1 MDGFALCEFEMEV
14 SLMKK
19 ALAWILALAMALSL
33 SGALAEEEA
42 TLSYPFEGASEP
54 LTIYTTANQ
63 WVQAAGYTNQQ
74 ETELWQTWQEQ
85 TGIQVEITEFVDF
98 PAMVLALSAGEY
110 PDVVLAYE
118 SFYNGGLT
126 ALIEDEVAIDLT
138 DYAEYMPDYLALI
151 NSREDYSRAAISADG
166 GIYTIRGCIAPDNIT
181 THWLGMTVRQ
191 DYLDAVGMDV
201 PTTNEEF
208 YQMLVAF
215 RDELGCTIPLSSDWW
230 DEVLLDYGFC
240 TTEYGLVCAAGYQ
253 VDGQYHYGAY
263 EEEYRDVLG
272 YLNQLYNEGLLDPNF
287 NTTDEATSQAN
298 LLTGKTGAHPT
309 TCARIN
315 TISVRAEDENFQ
327 LVGVGSLNGSDG
339 TNAYFAQTD
348 TLTPPRAQVFITA
361 DCDQP
366 EAAVAFFNYLY
377 TPEGD
382 LLANYGPQGLCWEYN
397 EEGIPTFTEYMT
409 NNENGLSLDNMLRVQ
424 SMEDLSCS
432 ANDRALQRFA
442 MPEQR
447 QAMENWDKSDAR
459 TYLLPTYSISDADLS
474 TEATNLWTDIDTYIS
489 ESTVKFINGSLN
501 LEDDFDAYLE
511 QLKAMGMDRYI
522 EIQQMALDEYYGK

>member
-1 MDGFALCEFEMEV
+1 
-14 SLMKK
+14 
-19 ALAWILALAMALSL
+19 
-33 SGALAEEEA
+33 
-42 TLSYPFEGASEP
+42 
-54 LTIYTTANQ
+54 
-63 WVQAAGYTNQQ
+63 
-74 ETELWQTWQEQ
+74 
-85 TGIQVEITEFVDF
+85 
-98 PAMVLALSAGEY
+98 
-110 PDVVLAYE
+110 
-118 SFYNGGLT
+118 
-126 ALIEDEVAIDLT
+126 
-138 DYAEYMPDYLALI
+138 
-151 NSREDYSRAAISADG
+151 
-166 GIYTIRGCIAPDNIT
+166 
-181 THWLGMTVRQ
+181 MTVRQ

-230 DEVLLDYGFC
+230 DDVLLDYGFC

-263 EEEYRDVLG
+263 EEEYRGVLG
-272 YLNQLYNEGLLDPNF
+272 YLNQLYSEGLLDPNF

>member
-1 MDGFALCEFEMEV
+1 M
-14 SLMKK
+14 
-19 ALAWILALAMALSL
+19 
-33 SGALAEEEA
+33 
-42 TLSYPFEGASEP
+42 
-54 LTIYTTANQ
+54 
-63 WVQAAGYTNQQ
+63 
-74 ETELWQTWQEQ
+74 
-85 TGIQVEITEFVDF
+85 
-98 PAMVLALSAGEY
+98 
-110 PDVVLAYE
+110 
-118 SFYNGGLT
+118 
-126 ALIEDEVAIDLT
+126 
-138 DYAEYMPDYLALI
+138 
-151 NSREDYSRAAISADG
+151 
-166 GIYTIRGCIAPDNIT
+166 
-181 THWLGMTVRQ
+181 
-191 DYLDAVGMDV
+191 
-201 PTTNEEF
+201 
-208 YQMLVAF
+208 
-215 RDELGCTIPLSSDWW
+215 
-230 DEVLLDYGFC
+230 
-240 TTEYGLVCAAGYQ
+240 
-253 VDGQYHYGAY
+253 
-263 EEEYRDVLG
+263 
-272 YLNQLYNEGLLDPNF
+272 
-287 NTTDEATSQAN
+287 
-298 LLTGKTGAHPT
+298 
-309 TCARIN
+309 
-315 TISVRAEDENFQ
+315 RAEDENFQ

-474 TEATNLWTDIDTYIS
+474 TEATNLWADIDTYIS